1 MCPGR
6 VPARSPHALDQ
17 IPDRLR
23 ALPIVVL
30 QGIGPGIALQL
41 APTGVCRKGGR
52 IASRVR
58 PFAVDLVI
66 IPAPDILVKLPGLL
80 LDGARVQLL
89 LQVMVVVQH
98 FPRVFPLLGMVRLGV
113 AVEIPVHHPHFGG
126 WQPKQPVQPLSL
138 TKLDAVHRLEPGGL
152 PVKGFVTRE
161 MDFVGGVGGGPMKQ
175 TPMVADLNIPQHP
188 IAGEKSR
195 LSAVP
200 LGGGRCDV
208 RNVPG
213 QPGGGGQSHAQGRLC
228 DVGGHLLQGGC
239 GNQDIV
245 NGI

>member
-1 MCPGR
+1 
-6 VPARSPHALDQ
+6 
-17 IPDRLR
+17 
-23 ALPIVVL
+23 
-30 QGIGPGIALQL
+30 
-41 APTGVCRKGGR
+41 
-52 IASRVR
+52 
-58 PFAVDLVI
+58 
-66 IPAPDILVKLPGLL
+66 
-80 LDGARVQLL
+80 
-89 LQVMVVVQH
+89 MVVVQH

-138 TKLDAVHRLEPGGL
+138 TKLDPVHRLEPGGL

-175 TPMVADLNIPQHP
+175 TPMVADLDIPQHP

-213 QPGGGGQSHAQGRLC
+213 QPRRSGRSHTPGIHRYVVGHLAQGCRW
-228 DVGGHLLQGGC
+228 
-239 GNQDIV
+239 NQDIV